1 MKLLAI
7 WIITIVYVQH
17 AIGVYMENSA
27 YKDIVV
33 EISDSVPVQDCSS
46 ILKQLENALPSASD
60 FLFNALDG
68 RAYIDS
74 VIVMIPSSWPKNC
87 LPQNGTLLTSRGES
101 SDITISERHP
111 IYGDA
116 IWTQQSAG
124 CGENGDQIF
133 ASYSAFN
140 RNTVG
145 RELVREWAKYRYGI
159 FDEIGYP
166 NDPIYPMCYKT
177 DTMQVNGCS
186 DWKINDN
193 GYVFDNSCETE
204 QDAVKNVTADETA
217 RSSIMF
223 NIESPNIAMFCDE
236 GTHNRYAP
244 TKHNQ
249 LCDRQS
255 TLGVILKHKDFQS
268 NIPPT
273 VGPTTIVN
281 TTPKIVYKQR
291 LLTRYILVIDET
303 IDTMVR
309 ESWSFL
315 RMAIRK
321 WVVYDLP
328 ENTEVG
334 IVLANDTASAKIF
347 NISSL
352 NIARNRDFI
361 ASFIPFSPSE
371 SQSPGCIACAIRD
384 GLAMLKRR
392 YNENGPAN
400 SVILVV
406 APGIDRQTDIQKLAT
421 QLNNERT
428 KLVTINYPGVIRR
441 KPLDTLSAAATASSS
456 YTVYEKKENSEKTLL
471 TTYFELCNVFY
482 DIMINHYE
490 GNKLDLPVEIH
501 RREFFDIHDDD
512 SGSAVKKSSR
522 QITSTFMLDESMGTP
537 SSFYV
542 YTHNAEQ
549 PLIQSMKLTSPSG
562 TTTSIQ
568 SDQRLPVK
576 QMSLSTIIADSGT
589 WTYTIDRINGS
600 PQPHFVQVMASAKS
614 TTSPVITAKSWATDK
629 IGSIGSLILFVEV
642 KRGSLPVS
650 SAFVEAIVYR
660 PDQQCNSTSRCHEK
674 FRLLDTG
681 SGDPD
686 VLKGDGIYT
695 RYLNVASGGSGVYKI
710 EIIVTDNGNTA
721 YSLPQ
726 NYYMNNSKCCGSS
739 ISIPSKQTLPPFQRY
754 LPPLTVFVTPDQ
766 IHESKP
772 LSVGRIGDLLAEKLD
787 LTRVQLSWTSPDIGG
802 LSVARYEVKYAFSVP
817 DIVDNFDTAA
827 ILWTHE
833 QPLAFSIGDDTSF
846 TMNLDNDPNLI
857 DAVPGPVSNYVR
869 VDIPKPVKPSAA
881 VPDSQGDSFEDDL
894 YHKTHVDGSDNN
906 SSKIAFL
913 NWQSIVPII
922 AGVVLVLCLILIYC
936 YFCVVR
942 RRRQKNR
949 DHLKNTLKSQNIK
962 EQVNSVDYTIS
973 SIMKNPVNTSQSE
986 PQHIDDG
993 EYTTSDYNNIPDPH
1007 TIGLPIYGSDEED
1020 HKRRLSFVVV
1030 DSNHQLIDQPNHQQ
1044 IQRTMYR
1051 QSGVSVIT
1059 SNNNSLGR
1067 QGIMNDSWTASQLLH
1082 EHERRH
1088 SPYDDNMKRN
1098 DLMNMHGDQTDQV
1111 SMNYQL
1117 FDHLSM
1123 SSAPPVPPLPYQ
1135 TVSPYPVHLY
1145 NNEPRQME
1153 QPPTYIASINQRF
1166 PNQHPQFNA
1175 SIAGSMNSVN
1185 SGERK
1190 KTRNITMV

>member
-1 MKLLAI
+1 M
-7 WIITIVYVQH
+7 
-17 AIGVYMENSA
+17 
-27 YKDIVV
+27 
-33 EISDSVPVQDCSS
+33 
-46 ILKQLENALPSASD
+46 
-60 FLFNALDG
+60 
-68 RAYIDS
+68 
-74 VIVMIPSSWPKNC
+74 
-87 LPQNGTLLTSRGES
+87 
-101 SDITISERHP
+101 
-111 IYGDA
+111 
-116 IWTQQSAG
+116 
-124 CGENGDQIF
+124 
-133 ASYSAFN
+133 
-140 RNTVG
+140 
-145 RELVREWAKYRYGI
+145 
-159 FDEIGYP
+159 
-166 NDPIYPMCYKT
+166 
-177 DTMQVNGCS
+177 
-186 DWKINDN
+186 
-193 GYVFDNSCETE
+193 
-204 QDAVKNVTADETA
+204 DETA

-223 NIESPNIAMFCDE
+223 NAETPNIVMFCDE

-249 LCDRQS
+249 LCNRQS
-255 TLGVILKHKDFQS
+255 TLDVILKHKDFKS
-268 NIPPT
+268 NMPVIAST
-273 VGPTTIVN
+273 AIVN

-328 ENTEVG
+328 DNTEVG

-352 NIARNRDFI
+352 NIPRNRDFI

-371 SQSPGCIACAIRD
+371 SQSPGCIECAIRD
-384 GLAMLKRR
+384 GLTMLKRR

-406 APGIDRQTDIQKLAT
+406 APGIDRQADILKLAT
-421 QLNNERT
+421 QLNNEQT

-441 KPLDTLSAAATASSS
+441 QPLDTLSAASTASSS
-456 YTVYEKKENSEKTLL
+456 YTVYEMKQNAEKTFL

-482 DIMINHYE
+482 DIMVNHYE

-501 RREFFDIHDDD
+501 RKELYDIHDDD
-512 SGSAVKKSSR
+512 NGSAVKKISR

-542 YTHNAEQ
+542 YTHNAEH

-562 TTTSIQ
+562 MTTSIR

-576 QMSLSTIIADSGT
+576 QMSLSTVIADTGT
-589 WTYTIDRINGS
+589 WTYTIDRINGN

-614 TTSPVITAKSWATDK
+614 ATAPVILARSWATNK
-629 IGSIGSLILFVEV
+629 INSIGSLILYVEI

-650 SAFVEAIVYR
+650 SALVEAIISR
-660 PDQQCNSTSRCHEK
+660 PDRQCNATNKCHEK

-681 SGDPD
+681 GGDPD

-695 RYLNVASGGSGVYKI
+695 RYFNVAGGGSGVYKI
-710 EIIVTDNGNTA
+710 DISVTDNGNTA

-726 NYYMNNSKCCGSS
+726 NFNMNNSKCCGSA
-739 ISIPSKQTLPPFQRY
+739 IVIPSKQTLPPFQRY
-754 LPPLTVFVTPDQ
+754 LPSLTVFVTSDQ
-766 IHESKP
+766 INESKRIM
-772 LSVGRIGDLLAEKLD
+772 VGKIGDLQAELLD
-787 LTRVQLSWTSPDIGG
+787 GMKVRLSWTSPDIGG
-802 LSVARYEVKYAFSVP
+802 LNVARYEVKYAFSVA

-827 ILWTHE
+827 ILWDHE
-833 QPLAFSIGDDTSF
+833 QPFAFSIGDDTSF
-846 TMNLDNDPNLI
+846 TMNLNSEENLI
-857 DAVPGPVSNYVR
+857 GSTIYIALRSFTELSKDAIPGLVSNFVR
-869 VDIPKPVKPSAA
+869 VHIPLPVKPSVT
-881 VPDSQGDSFEDDL
+881 VPVNQGDLFDDDL
-894 YHKTHVDGSDNN
+894 DGTYADGHHPDNS

-922 AGVVLVLCLILIYC
+922 AGVVLVLCLIFIYC

-962 EQVNSVDYTIS
+962 EQVNTVDYTLS
-973 SIMKNPVNTSQSE
+973 SSLKNPLNTSASE
-986 PQHIDDG
+986 QHHAVDDG
-993 EYTTSDYNNIPDPH
+993 DYNNIPDPH
-1007 TIGLPIYGSDEED
+1007 TIGLPIYGSDDED

-1030 DSNHQLIDQPNHQQ
+1030 DGNHQLIDQPNHQQ
-1044 IQRTMYR
+1044 IQRTLFR

-1059 SNNNSLGR
+1059 SNNNSLAR
-1067 QGIMNDSWTASQLLH
+1067 QDRLLNQHDSWTASQLLH

-1098 DLMNMHGDQTDQV
+1098 DHMHGGGDQTDQV

-1117 FDHLSM
+1117 FDHISL

-1135 TVSPYPVHLY
+1135 TVAPYPVHLY
-1145 NNEPRQME
+1145 NNEQRQID
-1153 QPPTYIASINQRF
+1153 QPPTYIASMNQRF
-1166 PNQHPQFNA
+1166 THQQHPQFNT
-1175 SIAGSMNSVN
+1175 SLQGSMNSVN

>member
-1 MKLLAI
+1 
-7 WIITIVYVQH
+7 
-17 AIGVYMENSA
+17 
-27 YKDIVV
+27 
-33 EISDSVPVQDCSS
+33 
-46 ILKQLENALPSASD
+46 
-60 FLFNALDG
+60 
-68 RAYIDS
+68 
-74 VIVMIPSSWPKNC
+74 
-87 LPQNGTLLTSRGES
+87 
-101 SDITISERHP
+101 
-111 IYGDA
+111 
-116 IWTQQSAG
+116 
-124 CGENGDQIF
+124 
-133 ASYSAFN
+133 
-140 RNTVG
+140 
-145 RELVREWAKYRYGI
+145 
-159 FDEIGYP
+159 
-166 NDPIYPMCYKT
+166 
-177 DTMQVNGCS
+177 
-186 DWKINDN
+186 
-193 GYVFDNSCETE
+193 
-204 QDAVKNVTADETA
+204 
-217 RSSIMF
+217 MF
-223 NIESPNIAMFCDE
+223 NVEAPNIVMFCDE

-249 LCDRQS
+249 LCNRQS
-255 TLGVILKHKDFQS
+255 TLDVILKHKDFQS
-268 NIPPT
+268 NMPAI
-273 VGPTTIVN
+273 GSTTILN

-291 LLTRYILVIDET
+291 LLTRYVLVIDET

-315 RMAIRK
+315 RVAIRK

-352 NIARNRDFI
+352 NIPRNRDFI
-361 ASFIPFSPSE
+361 ASFIPFSPGE
-371 SQSPGCIACAIRD
+371 SQSPGCIECAIKD

-406 APGIDRQTDIQKLAT
+406 APGIDRQTDIAKLAT
-421 QLNNERT
+421 ELNNERT

-441 KPLDTLSAAATASSS
+441 QPLDSLSAAATASSS
-456 YTVYEKKENSEKTLL
+456 YTVYEAKQNSEKTFL

-482 DIMINHYE
+482 DIMVNHYE

-501 RREFFDIHDDD
+501 RKELYDIHDDD
-512 SGSAVKKSSR
+512 SGSAVKKISR

-542 YTHNAEQ
+542 YTHNFEH

-562 TTTSIQ
+562 MTTSIR

-576 QMSLSTIIADSGT
+576 QMSLSTVIADMGT
-589 WTYTIDRINGS
+589 WTYTIDRINGN

-614 TTSPVITAKSWATDK
+614 ATSPVIFARTWATNK
-629 IGSIGSLILFVEV
+629 IDTIGSLILFVEV

-650 SAFVEAIVYR
+650 SALVEAIVTR
-660 PDQQCNSTSRCHEK
+660 PDQQCNSTNRCHEK

-695 RYLNVASGGSGVYKI
+695 RYLNVADGGSGVYKVD
-710 EIIVTDNGNTA
+710 IIVTDNGNTA

-726 NYYMNNSKCCGSS
+726 NLNMNNSKCCGSS
-739 ISIPSKQTLPPFQRY
+739 IAIPSKQTLPPFQRY
-754 LPPLTVFVTPDQ
+754 LPSLTVFVTPDQ
-766 IHESKP
+766 IHESKRN
-772 LSVGRIGDLLAEKLD
+772 SVGRIGDLQAEKLD
-787 LTRVQLSWTSPDIGG
+787 ATRARLSWTSPDIGG
-802 LSVARYEVKYAFSVP
+802 LSVARYEVKYAFSVS
-817 DIVDNFDTAA
+817 DIVDKFDTAA
-827 ILWTHE
+827 ILWNHE
-833 QPLAFSIGDDTSF
+833 QPFAFSIGDDTSF
-846 TMNLDNDPNLI
+846 TMNLGNEPNLI
-857 DAVPGPVSNYVR
+857 GSTIYIALRAFTELSEVAKPGLVSNFVQ
-869 VDIPKPVKPSAA
+869 VHIPKPVLPSVTVA
-881 VPDSQGDSFEDDL
+881 DSQGDLYEDDL
-894 YHKTHVDGSDNN
+894 YHGTHMNGPDNS

-962 EQVNSVDYTIS
+962 EQVNTVDYTIN
-973 SIMKNPVNTSQSE
+973 SIMKNPVNTAESE
-986 PQHIDDG
+986 QHHRIDD
-993 EYTTSDYNNIPDPH
+993 SDYNNIPDPH

-1030 DSNHQLIDQPNHQQ
+1030 DSNHQLIEQPSHQQ

-1059 SNNNSLGR
+1059 SNNNSLAR
-1067 QGIMNDSWTASQLLH
+1067 QDRILNQQHDSWTASQLLH

-1088 SPYDDNMKRN
+1088 SPYDDNLKRN
-1098 DLMNMHGDQTDQV
+1098 DLMHMGGDPGDQV

-1117 FDHLSM
+1117 FDHISL

-1145 NNEPRQME
+1145 NNEPRQIE
-1153 QPPTYIASINQRF
+1153 QPPTYIASMNQRF
-1166 PNQHPQFNA
+1166 TNQQHPQFN
-1175 SIAGSMNSVN
+1175 SSLQGSMNSVN

>member
-1 MKLLAI
+1 MHIHSTIWQCEIYHIVMDAI
-7 WIITIVYVQH
+7 NLTT
-17 AIGVYMENSA
+17 E
-27 YKDIVV
+27 V
-33 EISDSVPVQDCSS
+33 EISTN
-46 ILKQLENALPSASD
+46 LKKTSNALPSASN

-68 RAYIDS
+68 RAYMDS

-87 LPQNGTLLTSRGES
+87 LPQNATLLTSSGES

-124 CGENGDQIF
+124 CGENGDQIY

-140 RNTVG
+140 RNTAG

-159 FDEIGYP
+159 FDDIGYP
-166 NDPIYPMCYKT
+166 NDPIYPMCHETHPLKII
-177 DTMQVNGCS
+177 GCS
-186 DWKINDN
+186 DWNIYDN
-193 GYVFDNSCETE
+193 ELCNGDG
-204 QDAVKNVTADETA
+204 DGPKNVTVDDTA

-223 NIESPNIAMFCDE
+223 DAEKSNIVMFCDE
-236 GTHNRYAP
+236 ETHNPYAP
-244 TKHNQ
+244 TKQNQ
-249 LCDRQS
+249 MCNRQS
-255 TLGVILKHKDFQS
+255 TLDVILKHKDFKT
-268 NIPPT
+268 NTPT
-273 VGPTTIVN
+273 VASTTIVN

-291 LLTRYILVIDET
+291 LLTRYVLVIDET

-315 RMAIRK
+315 RTAIRK
-321 WVVYDLP
+321 WVVHDLP

-334 IVLANDTASAKIF
+334 IILANDTASAKIF

-352 NIARNRDFI
+352 NIPRNRDFI

-371 SQSPGCIACAIRD
+371 SQSPGCVECAIKD
-384 GLAMLKRR
+384 GLRMLKKR

-406 APGIDRQTDIQKLAT
+406 APGMYRLTDVSKLASE
-421 QLNNERT
+421 LNREKT

-441 KPLDTLSAAATASSS
+441 QPLDGLAAAATSSSS
-456 YTVYEKKENSEKTLL
+456 YSVFEMKQNSEKTFL

-482 DIMINHYE
+482 DIMVNHYE
-490 GNKLDLPVEIH
+490 GSKLNFPIEIH
-501 RREFFDIHDDD
+501 RKELFDIHDDD
-512 SGSAVKKSSR
+512 SSSSPKKISR

-537 SSFYV
+537 SAFYV
-542 YTHNAEQ
+542 YTHNAEN
-549 PLIQSMKLTSPSG
+549 PLIQSMKLISPSG
-562 TTTSIQ
+562 VSTAIR
-568 SDQRLPVK
+568 SDERLSLK
-576 QMSLSTIIADSGT
+576 QMSLSSVIGEAGT
-589 WTYTIDRINGS
+589 WTYTIDRINGN

-614 TTSPVITAKSWATDK
+614 ATSPVIFARSWTSNKVD
-629 IGSIGSLILFVEV
+629 SIGALILYVEV

-650 SAFVEAIVYR
+650 SALVEAIVYR

-695 RYLNVASGGSGVYKI
+695 RYLNVADKGSGVYKI
-710 EIIVTDNGNTA
+710 DIIVTDNGNTA

-726 NYYMNNSKCCGSS
+726 NFNMNNSKCCGSS
-739 ISIPSKQTLPPFQRY
+739 INIPSKQTLSPFQRY
-754 LPPLTVFVTPDQ
+754 LPSLTVFVAPSH
-766 IHESKP
+766 IHESQRN
-772 LSVGRIGDLLAEKLD
+772 SVGRIGDLQAEILD
-787 LTRVQLSWTSPDIGG
+787 ATRVQLSWTSPDIGG
-802 LSVARYEVKYAFSVP
+802 FNVARYELKYALSVG

-827 ILWTHE
+827 ILWTHD

-846 TMNLDNDPNLI
+846 GMDISKEPDLI
-857 DAVPGPVSNYVR
+857 GSNIYIALRAFTELSKDAMPGPVSNFVR
-869 VDIPKPVKPSAA
+869 VNIPNPVKPSV
-881 VPDSQGDSFEDDL
+881 VPDSRSDSFEDDFN
-894 YHKTHVDGSDNN
+894 DGTRVIRPDN
-906 SSKIAFL
+906 SSTKIAFL
-913 NWQSIVPII
+913 TWHSIVPII

-949 DHLKNTLKSQNIK
+949 EHLKNTMKSQNIK
-962 EQVNSVDYTIS
+962 EQVNTVDYNIS
-973 SIMKNPVNTSQSE
+973 SIMKNTVSISE
-986 PQHIDDG
+986 PEPHPRLDD
-993 EYTTSDYNNIPDPH
+993 SDYNNIPDPH

-1030 DSNHQLIDQPNHQQ
+1030 DSNHQLIDQPSHQQ

-1059 SNNNSLGR
+1059 SNTNSLAR
-1067 QGIMNDSWTASQLLH
+1067 QDRMLNPHDSWTASQLLH

-1098 DLMNMHGDQTDQV
+1098 DLMHMGTDQGDQV

-1117 FDHLSM
+1117 FDHISL

-1135 TVSPYPVHLY
+1135 TASPYPVHLY
-1145 NNEPRQME
+1145 NNEQRQIE

-1166 PNQHPQFNA
+1166 TNPQHPQFN
-1175 SIAGSMNSVN
+1175 SSLQGSMNSVN